1 MLNAILFWIRFV
13 ILVLGGHEQVAL
25 ENAALRQQLAVFK
38 RDVKRP
44 KLRRW
49 DRLFWIGLRA
59 IWKDW
64 KSALVIV
71 RPETVISWQQRRF
84 KRYWWRL
91 SQSKGP
97 GRPRVSSEIR
107 TLISN
112 MAATNPFW
120 GAPRVHGEL
129 LKLGYE
135 ISERTVSRL
144 MPKNDKK
151 PSQTWTTFLRNHV
164 GQMVSIDFFTVA
176 TVRLHVLYVFVILA
190 HDRRRVLHFNVTEHP
205 TAVWAAQ
212 QIIEAFPED
221 RAPRYLLRDRDGI
234 YGHCFRTRI
243 EGMGIEQVRITARS
257 PWQNC
262 YVERA
267 IGSIRRECLNHM
279 IVLSEQH
286 LRRILKSY
294 FRYYHESRT
303 HLSLSKDAP
312 ESRAIQA
319 NESERIVQIPQLGG
333 LHHRYERRAA

>member
-13 ILVLGGHEQVAL
+13 ILVLGGHQQVAL

-44 KLRRW
+44 QLRRW

-71 RPETVISWQQRRF
+71 RPETVISWQQKRF

-112 MAATNPFW
+112 MAAANPFW

-190 HDRRRVLHFNVTEHP
+190 HDRRRLLHFNVTEHP

-221 RAPRYLLRDRDGI
+221 GAPRYLLRDRDGI
-234 YGHCFRTRI
+234 YGHCFTTRI

-319 NESERIVQIPQLGG
+319 NELERIVQIPQLGG

>member
-1 MLNAILFWIRFV
+1 LNAILFWIRFV
-13 ILVLGGHEQVAL
+13 ILVLGGHQQVAL

-71 RPETVISWQQRRF
+71 RPETVISWQQKRF

-112 MAATNPFW
+112 MAAANPFW

-221 RAPRYLLRDRDGI
+221 GAPRYLLRDRDGI
-234 YGHCFRTRI
+234 YGHCFTTRI

-319 NESERIVQIPQLGG
+319 NELERIVQIPQLGG

>member
-13 ILVLGGHEQVAL
+13 ILVLGGHQQVAL

-38 RDVKRP
+38 RDVKRQ

-71 RPETVISWQQRRF
+71 RPETVISWQQKRF

-221 RAPRYLLRDRDGI
+221 GAPRYLLRDRDGI
-234 YGHCFRTRI
+234 YGHCFTTRI

-319 NESERIVQIPQLGG
+319 NELERIVQIPQLGG

>member
-1 MLNAILFWIRFV
+1 
-13 ILVLGGHEQVAL
+13 
-25 ENAALRQQLAVFK
+25 
-38 RDVKRP
+38 
-44 KLRRW
+44 
-49 DRLFWIGLRA
+49 
-59 IWKDW
+59 
-64 KSALVIV
+64 
-71 RPETVISWQQRRF
+71 
-84 KRYWWRL
+84 
-91 SQSKGP
+91 
-97 GRPRVSSEIR
+97 VSSEIR

-112 MAATNPFW
+112 MAAANPFW

-151 PSQTWTTFLRNHV
+151 PSQTWTTFLRDHV

-221 RAPRYLLRDRDGI
+221 GAPRYLLRDRDGI
-234 YGHCFRTRI
+234 YGHCFTTRI

-319 NESERIVQIPQLGG
+319 NELERIVQIPQLGG